1 VEIRFGSHSQLG
13 LHTARTDFV
22 RSGLD
27 GIRAEIYI
35 DRQLRSIKDMV
46 ELIAHEL
53 EHVIEQLD
61 EVELRPSNLHGV
73 YLIAGDAFETV
84 RAIHVGRK
92 VSDEV
97 SRATYTSSRLQS
109 K

>member
-27 GIRAEIYI
+27 GIRVEIYI

-46 ELIAHEL
+46 
-53 EHVIEQLD
+53 D
-61 EVELRPSNLHGV
+61 
-73 YLIAGDAFETV
+73 
-84 RAIHVGRK
+84 
-92 VSDEV
+92 
-97 SRATYTSSRLQS
+97 
-109 K
+109 